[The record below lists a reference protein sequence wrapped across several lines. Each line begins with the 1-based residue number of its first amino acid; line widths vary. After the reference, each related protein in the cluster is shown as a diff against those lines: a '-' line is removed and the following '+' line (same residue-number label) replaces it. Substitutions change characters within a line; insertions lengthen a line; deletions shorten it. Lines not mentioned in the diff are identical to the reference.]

1 MHAHG
6 KAANTEA
13 LEPPFAGCVTLG
25 KLLFSED
32 LGGCVWEVELG
43 SDCCEGTKVRAF
55 YLLGNKE
62 IVEVWKQERTS

>member
-1 MHAHG
+1 M
-6 KAANTEA
+6 
-13 LEPPFAGCVTLG
+13 TLG

-43 SDCCEGTKVRAF
+43 SDCCEGTKVRTF

-62 IVEVWKQERTS
+62 IVEVWKRERTS